1 VDVEEREEKE
11 IADGITAVVLSHD
24 GSFLLA
30 RTANDEL
37 QTAEIKDE
45 IKLETLDTSGMRMRV
60 DPRKEWAQIFRGA
73 WRMEKEFFYAANMH
87 GLDWNAIWERYQPLL
102 PHVGRREDL
111 NDLMVQLIAELQVA
125 HNRVGGGD
133 VYKPDGEAPAGL
145 LGADLRIENGRY
157 RIRTIYDGERWNP
170 FLHAPLARPELGIR
184 EGDYILA
191 VNGRELTAADNIFEA
206 LQGTVD
212 KQTQLTVN
220 SRPTMDG
227 ARTVVVTPTDEEEE
241 ELRLWRWVES
251 NRRLVDEATDGR
263 VGYIYLPNTA

>member
-1 VDVEEREEKE
+1 
-11 IADGITAVVLSHD
+11 
-24 GSFLLA
+24 
-30 RTANDEL
+30 
-37 QTAEIKDE
+37 
-45 IKLETLDTSGMRMRV
+45 
-60 DPRKEWAQIFRGA
+60 A
-73 WRMEKEFFYAANMH
+73 WRMEREFFYAANLH
-87 GLDWNAIWERYQPLL
+87 GLDWNAVWERYVPLL

-111 NDLMVQLIAELQVA
+111 NDLMVQMIAELQVG

-133 VYKPDGEAPAGL
+133 VFEPDGEAPAGL

-170 FLHAPLARPELGIR
+170 FLHAPLARPELGIE

-191 VNGRELTAADNIFEA
+191 VNGRELTAEDNIFEA

-212 KQTQLTVN
+212 KQTHLTVS
-220 SRPTMDG
+220 SRPSTDG

-263 VGYIYLPNTA
+263 VGYIYLPNTAGAGYTFFNRMFFAQVDKEALIIDERSNGGGQAANYITDMLSRTYLASWKDRDGLVFDTPGGAVY